1 MPDRKGAGQEQK
13 LLEGGALRSGV
24 RCSKGGVTLSS
35 ENLTT
40 SFKAS
45 RWHAECHSARF
56 TVEPLSNPTPIGSQP
71 GFTQLFSPL
80 LHRECISQLYQQRA
94 CLFQVSESA
103 PSSSGS
109 NQLGS

>member
-56 TVEPLSNPTPIGSQP
+56 TVEPLSNPTPIGSSP
-71 GFTQLFSPL
+71 DLHSCSLHSCTGSAFPSFTSRGHAYSRFLRVPHPPVVLTS
-80 LHRECISQLYQQRA
+80 
-94 CLFQVSESA
+94 
-103 PSSSGS
+103 
-109 NQLGS
+109 